1 MTETFLVIFFL
12 LLIVFVALIVWVK
25 PFAIYNSQFSNRNS
39 NFRKNASI
47 KLAIDVMNID
57 QETVSTDLL
66 MGAILSAYRLNLKII
81 LLGYQEKIIEALDK
95 LSEDE
100 DLALGWGLQPI
111 TQEQSSV
118 NGLQTTNLK
127 ILYSKATGAMASSDP
142 FSKGLSSLSPVG
154 ISGELYFTI
163 IDTQQS
169 INDLIKQSQ
178 ITALIPNKNNS
189 GKLLTTEELVEE
201 CRKAKVEFCE

>member
-81 LLGYQEKIIEALDK
+81 LLELRLKTLYIQHRNTSILFNK
-95 LSEDE
+95 LF
-100 DLALGWGLQPI
+100 A
-111 TQEQSSV
+111 
-118 NGLQTTNLK
+118 
-127 ILYSKATGAMASSDP
+127 
-142 FSKGLSSLSPVG
+142 
-154 ISGELYFTI
+154 
-163 IDTQQS
+163 
-169 INDLIKQSQ
+169 
-178 ITALIPNKNNS
+178 
-189 GKLLTTEELVEE
+189 
-201 CRKAKVEFCE
+201 R